1 MRHAESE
8 PLTAWSVAWDAWR
21 AKRGGPAAIAA
32 RQQAR
37 VQALVE
43 YARRASR
50 FYAEHYRAVPAGP
63 IRVEE
68 LDRLPSVT
76 KPELMARFDDWVT
89 DPAVIRV
96 AVEEFVANLDNLGR
110 DFLDR
115 YVVFTTSGSTGV
127 PAPPS
132 LLKAA
137 TPEYDH
143 VRTAASDCTIS
154 PAHLTVLLC
163 ARSAAGAYRP
173 TQCLPARDARH
184 LRFLS
189 VAASQ
194 RGSERLPPNP
204 RRITLHL
211 AAELPRKSPQREA
224 PACTADVAARL
235 DEHPGSARV
244 TGCQLDP
251 GNPVRRSLE
260 HRFVRHF

>member
-1 MRHAESE
+1 MRRAESE

-37 VQALVE
+37 LQALVE

-50 FYAEHYRAVPAGP
+50 FYAEHYRAVPSGP
-63 IRVEE
+63 IRLEE

-127 PAPPS
+127 PAS
-132 LLKAA
+132 LAEHQRRGRHDRA
-137 TPEYDH
+137 G
-143 VRTAASDCTIS
+143 VR
-154 PAHLTVLLC
+154 P
-163 ARSAAGAYRP
+163 R
-173 TQCLPARDARH
+173 
-184 LRFLS
+184 
-189 VAASQ
+189 SQ
-194 RGSERLPPNP
+194 RLEPEACSKDADPISSSRGRGLCP
-204 RRITLHL
+204 RRP
-211 AAELPRKSPQREA
+211 LPTR
-224 PACTADVAARL
+224 
-235 DEHPGSARV
+235 
-244 TGCQLDP
+244 
-251 GNPVRRSLE
+251 
-260 HRFVRHF
+260 